1 MRIHILTALFA
12 VSLLSLSASAQTTYA
27 PAGDRIKTRWAAD
40 VSPQYARPEHPRPQ
54 LLRGEWQSL
63 NGLWNYAVA
72 PKDAAKPASEG
83 QILVPFPIQSSL
95 SGVGRMMETD
105 EALWYERTFTV
116 PSTWKKQQVL
126 LHFEAVDWS
135 AEVWVNGKLAGSHTG
150 GYAPFSFNITPF
162 LKKVGK
168 QQLVVKVWD
177 PMDGNAFGKHG
188 DIPRG
193 KQVRDAHGIWY
204 TSVTGIWQSVWLEP
218 VAPVHVL
225 SYAVNASVSKHYLA
239 VTVDAEGLQDGDAI
253 RVELLSGG
261 SGLDVE
267 HTNLPAVPVVET
279 RFLSG
284 GKAVFPGA
292 ALHPWTPD
300 DPYLYPLRISIL
312 RDQKVLDTV
321 YGYTAYREVSLVK
334 DAKGFRVLGLNGTPL
349 FNYGPLDQGW
359 WPDGLYTAP
368 TEAAMVYDLVKT
380 KDLGFNMIRKHV
392 KVEPA
397 RWYYWCDRLGLM
409 VWQDMPSMTNGQKGK
424 WRYRDFG
431 DGEDA
436 ELSDGAKANY
446 YKEWGEIIAARKV
459 FPCITVWVPFNEAWG
474 QFDTEKAVEFT
485 KAQDPTRLVNAASGG
500 NHRAC
505 GDILDCHHYPNPSQY
520 LWSTKEA
527 NVVGE
532 YGGIGLPLEGHLWQ
546 PDKNWGY
553 IQHKTPKDVT
563 DAYERYALQLLD
575 LVGRGTSGAVY
586 TQTTDCEIEVNG
598 LLTYD
603 REVLKVDEGR
613 VRSINRMVINALK

>member
-1 MRIHILTALFA
+1 MSGRRTLVTALAVLFA
-12 VSLLSLSASAQTTYA
+12 FASVTASAYT
-27 PAGDRIKTRWAAD
+27 PAGDRIKTRWAAK
-40 VSPQYARPEHPRPQ
+40 VGPQNAHPEYPRPQ
-54 LLRGEWQSL
+54 MVRGEWLSL

-72 PKDAAKPASEG
+72 PKDAAQPAAEG
-83 QILVPFPIQSSL
+83 QILVPFAIQSAL
-95 SGVGRMMETD
+95 SGVGRAMSPD
-105 EALWYERTFTV
+105 EALWYERTFTL
-116 PSTWKKQQVL
+116 PKNWKRQQVQ

-135 AEVWVNGKLAGSHTG
+135 AEVFVNGKPAGSHTG
-150 GYAPFSFNITPF
+150 GYAPFTLDVTPL
-162 LKKVGK
+162 LKKSGP
-168 QQLVVKVWD
+168 QTLTVKVWD
-177 PMDGNAFGKHG
+177 PMDGNAFGEHG

-193 KQVRDAHGIWY
+193 KQVREARGIWY

-218 VAPVHVL
+218 VNPTHIS
-225 SYAVNASVSKHYLA
+225 SYTVTPSFRRRELT
-239 VTVDAEGLQDGDAI
+239 VTVDAEGLQADDVV
-253 RVELLSGG
+253 RVELLEGG
-261 SGLDVE
+261 VGIDLE
-267 HTNLPAVPVVET
+267 RFNLGAARVLET
-279 RFLSG
+279 RFMDK
-284 GKAVFPGA
+284 GKIVIPASRCEQ
-292 ALHPWTPD
+292 WTPD
-300 DPYLYPLRISIL
+300 APYIHPLRITIL
-312 RDQKVLDTV
+312 RKGKVLDKV
-321 YGYTAYREVSLVK
+321 RAYTAYRLPGLVK
-334 DAKGFRVLGLNGTPL
+334 DAKGFVALGLNGKPL

-368 TEAAMVYDLVKT
+368 TDEAMVYDLQKT

-397 RWYYWCDRLGLM
+397 RWYYACDRLGLM
-409 VWQDMPSMTNGQKGK
+409 VWQDMPSMTSGQKGK

-431 DGEDA
+431 DGDDA
-436 ELSDGAKANY
+436 ELSEGAKANY

-474 QFDTEKAVEFT
+474 QFDTEKAVAFT

-500 NHRAC
+500 NHREC

-520 LWSTKEA
+520 LWSTTEA

-553 IQHKTPKDVT
+553 IQYKTPADVT

-603 REVLKVDEGR
+603 RAVLKVDEAR
-613 VRSINRMVINALK
+613 VKAVNQKVISALK